1 MASFKQYTAG
11 GGASENFSI
20 KTFATEEIN
29 VRVDGVLKTAA
40 THYNITNYTANGGT
54 VTWTSGNIPNGVTV
68 RIYRIT
74 DTDPAQATFSTGSS
88 LKAADLNDNQT
99 QLLRGIEESHN
110 QSDILVQNWDLEDD
124 LITTSKVKNEAITNA
139 KIENSTITATKIA
152 NDTITATQLANNAIT
167 TDKIINDAVTAD
179 KLENI
184 AQNRIT
190 GRVSSG
196 SGNPEY
202 LTAAQVRTMI
212 NVEDGATADQSN
224 TEIRAAV
231 EAASDSNVFTDAD
244 HSKLNA
250 IEAGA
255 TADQS
260 NAEIRAAV
268 EAASD
273 SNVFTDAD
281 HTKLNGIETA
291 ATADQTSTE
300 IKALLASDKI
310 TSAHIADEGI
320 TGAKI
325 ENATITAAEIADDTI
340 LANNIAENQISELH
354 INAGGTAGADKVLVY
369 DSSEATNWKWADQS
383 GSGGTTLTI
392 KEEGSALATAASSL
406 NFVGGSVT
414 ASGTGADKT
423 ITITDANTT
432 YTTSFV
438 DSSNDCILR
447 LTDSAS
453 GTDDLKFVAGS
464 NITLT
469 PSGDNLTIAASGGEV
484 TVQDE
489 GSALSTAATTLNFVG
504 AGVTATGS
512 GATKTITITSSS
524 STTDFQYLELKAH
537 NNTSGAFATGS
548 ADYELVTKGT
558 TTAVDPL
565 QAAALII
572 SIGGVIQQP
581 NTGTSIG
588 SNDGFCV
595 DGSSIHFGAN
605 LTAHPDYII
614 WLKGAGT
621 LVSSDQIVDGTSK
634 LEVHAGNAGSS
645 DGYAELAL
653 HDATH
658 SAAKPS
664 IKFERGKTTFNDGQN
679 EADYELAL
687 WANGGG
693 SAKITWDDDD
703 ASNNKGTLTY
713 SGTATSPQFHFSDD
727 NNNLDVY
734 IGTFGVRIDGDSD
747 KGANTSAGNYGLH
760 LGNWDFELYH
770 DGTDSYI
777 DNDTGNLYIRN
788 NVAADVGGDIY
799 LKPHDN
805 EDGIKIVHD
814 GGVEL
819 YYDNAKKA
827 ETVTGGFTV
836 TGTCTATAFAG
847 DGSGLTNVSSGTIT
861 ALNNQAANRLTTI
874 GSTTTQL
881 DGEANLTFED
891 TVSTGLISGK
901 QITGRGFECPAT
913 VSDDWTI
920 AAGNNAMFPG
930 PMTVASGKTVTV
942 PSGRT
947 LTIV

>member
-139 KIENSTITATKIA
+139 KIENSTINATKIA

-354 INAGGTAGADKVLVY
+354 INAGGTAGTDKVLVY
-369 DSSEATNWKWADQS
+369 DASEATNWKWAAQS
-383 GSGGTTLTI
+383 GSGGGGVTDGDKGDITVSSSGATWTI
-392 KEEGSALATAASSL
+392 
-406 NFVGGSVT
+406 
-414 ASGTGADKT
+414 
-423 ITITDANTT
+423 DANTINNAKMADDAID
-432 YTTSFV
+432 SAEIADGAV
-438 DSSNDCILR
+438 DLVH
-447 LTDSAS
+447 LSAS
-453 GTDDLKFVAGS
+453 GTKSSSTYLR
-464 NITLT
+464 
-469 PSGDNLTIAASGGEV
+469 GDNTWATVSGGGGGSALTIS
-484 TVQDE
+484 DE
-489 GSALSTAATTLNFVG
+489 GSDTGDDATTINFVG
-504 AGVTATGS
+504 AGVEASGS
-512 GATKTITITSSS
+512 GATKTITIPGTGTSFKYLDLRNSS
-524 STTDFQYLELKAH
+524 
-537 NNTSGAFATGS
+537 NNGS
-548 ADYELVTKGT
+548 AVYDGSQHTFTLCTDASDAS
-558 TTAVDPL
+558 TAVTP
-565 QAAALII
+565 AGANSLIV
-572 SIGGVIQQP
+572 SYMGVVQKP
-581 NTGTSIG
+581 NTGTGQPTNGYTING
-588 SNDGFCV
+588 NT
-595 DGSSIHFGAN
+595 ITFGAN
-605 LTAHPDYII
+605 LYKALDILTYLEAGGVGTPSDNTVTAAKTDLSIVAGDII
-614 WLKGAGT
+614 YGSGTDTWQRLAKG
-621 LVSSDQIVDGTSK
+621 
-634 LEVHAGNAGSS
+634 S
-645 DGYAELAL
+645 DGQVLKLASGIPSWAA
-653 HDATH
+653 DAGYT
-658 SAAKPS
+658 S
-664 IKFERGKTTFNDGQN
+664 
-679 EADYELAL
+679 
-687 WANGGG
+687 
-693 SAKITWDDDD
+693 
-703 ASNNKGTLTY
+703 TLT
-713 SGTATSPQFHFSDD
+713 TQ
-727 NNNLDVY
+727 
-734 IGTFGVRIDGDSD
+734 
-747 KGANTSAGNYGLH
+747 
-760 LGNWDFELYH
+760 
-770 DGTDSYI
+770 
-777 DNDTGNLYIRN
+777 
-788 NVAADVGGDIY
+788 GDI
-799 LKPHDN
+799 
-805 EDGIKIVHD
+805 
-814 GGVEL
+814 L
-819 YYDNAKKA
+819 YR
-827 ETVTGGFTV
+827 
-836 TGTCTATAFAG
+836 
-847 DGSGLTNVSSGTIT
+847 DGSGEARLAKGTAGQVLKMNSGATAPEWGAASVGTIT

-874 GSTTTQL
+874 GATTTEL
-881 DGEANLTFED
+881 DGEANLTF
-891 TVSTGLISGK
+891 TAVTTAGGGLVSVN
-901 QITGRGFECPAT
+901 QITGRGFECPAEVT
-913 VSDDWTI
+913 DDWTI
-920 AAGNNAMFPG
+920 AAANNAFFPG
-930 PMTVASGKTVTV
+930 PMTVATGKTVTV
-942 PSGRT
+942 PANRT
-947 LTIV
+947 LTVV